1 MNEAD
6 RSLPI
11 LVPKEGQKLCPAGH
25 AVGVSFGNRRCS
37 GVRCAKAFISEA
49 AARGEQT
56 SNLVQKKERDTLAPA
71 EVEWLKRKRLSMLPE
86 GLEGDE
92 ATNWAEKKLR
102 NLLPEAVANIAHDLR
117 YGTQKERQAAAERV
131 LASQGLDKREA
142 AKHAG
147 QGLIV
152 LNINTGGGEG
162 QGGAPAV
169 PKWLERSM
177 KSDKKDE

>member
-1 MNEAD
+1 MNEYD

-37 GVRCAKAFISEA
+37 GVRCAKAFVKA
-49 AARGEQT
+49 AEARGENVGT
-56 SNLVQKKERDTLAPA
+56 LIQKKERESLSEG
-71 EVEWLKRKRLSMLPE
+71 EVEWLKRSRLSKLPE
-86 GLEGDE
+86 NLEGDE
-92 ATNWAEKKLR
+92 ATKWAETKLR

-117 YGTQKERQAAAERV
+117 YGNQKERSAAADRV

-142 AKHAG
+142 ARNAG

-152 LNINTGGGEG
+152 LNINTNQESI
-162 QGGAPAV
+162 P
-169 PKWLERSM
+169 WLQRTM
-177 KSDKKDE
+177 TKKTGDE

>member
-1 MNEAD
+1 MDEYD

-37 GVRCAKAFISEA
+37 GVRCAKAFVA
-49 AARGEQT
+49 AKLAIGEQT
-56 SNLVQKKERDTLAPA
+56 SNLVQKKERDSLPA
-71 EVEWLKRKRLSMLPE
+71 EEVEWLKRKRLSMLPDKLDGE
-86 GLEGDE
+86 E
-92 ATNWAEKKLR
+92 ATKWAETKLR

-117 YGTQKERQAAAERV
+117 YGTTKERAAAADRV

-142 AKHAG
+142 ARNAG

-152 LNINTGGGEG
+152 LNINTGSDGDK
-162 QGGAPAV
+162 V
-169 PKWLERSM
+169 PWLERVM
-177 KSDKKDE
+177 KASKKGEEE